1 MPTQS
6 ISETFSWTFLMVG
19 LVGVISTIVFVATFK
34 IQQKSMRI
42 HEQLMIEATAVI
54 EILEELRMEII
65 NDSIIHEV
73 SDNVLKR
80 INDIILKKETSAAVI
95 ARRSYRRRT

>member
-1 MPTQS
+1 VPTQS